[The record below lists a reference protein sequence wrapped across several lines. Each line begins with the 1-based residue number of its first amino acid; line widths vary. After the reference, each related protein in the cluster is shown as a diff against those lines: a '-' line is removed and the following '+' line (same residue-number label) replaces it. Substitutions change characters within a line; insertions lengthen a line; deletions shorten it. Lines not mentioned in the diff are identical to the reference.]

1 MADTAPRPRHV
12 SDLDTYTV
20 SAEDE
25 SVERKP
31 EAGLS
36 PEKELAQDIGSAASY
51 RRRNPAL
58 DRTAEKIGMLLGT
71 AVNAVKDLPSRLQ
84 AVPRRVGSLGERVR
98 VRSEELRED
107 VSEAARE
114 WRQTARIRV
123 QRARAQASQYAQE
136 NPFQVI
142 AAVAGVAFALGLG
155 LRIWRSS
162 RE

>member
-1 MADTAPRPRHV
+1 MADTAPRPRDV
-12 SDLDTYTV
+12 SDLDTYSV
-20 SAEDE
+20 SAEE
-25 SVERKP
+25 QSLERKP

-36 PEKELAQDIGSAASY
+36 PEKELARDIGSAASY
-51 RRRNPAL
+51 RRPNPAL
-58 DRTAEKIGMLLGT
+58 NRTAEKIGILLGT
-71 AVNAVKDLPSRLQ
+71 AVNAVKNLPSRMQ
-84 AVPRRVGSLGERVR
+84 AVPRRAGSLGERVR
-98 VRSEELRED
+98 VRSKELRKD
-107 VSEAARE
+107 VSEAARG

-142 AAVAGVAFALGLG
+142 AAVAGVAFALGVG

>member
-1 MADTAPRPRHV
+1 MADTAPRPRNV

-20 SAEDE
+20 SAEE
-25 SVERKP
+25 EGVERKP

-51 RRRNPAL
+51 RRRNTAL
-58 DRTAEKIGMLLGT
+58 NQTAEKIGTLLGT

-84 AVPRRVGSLGERVR
+84 AVPRRAGSLSEHVR
-98 VRSEELRED
+98 VRSKELRED

-114 WRQTARIRV
+114 WRQTARVRV
-123 QRARAQASQYAQE
+123 QSARAQASQYAQE

-142 AAVAGVAFALGLG
+142 AAVAGVAFALGVG